1 MTKANN
7 FHQVAESVHK
17 ITGTEQRIISA
28 YQLHLNGLC
37 EERRHHQRFPH

>member
-17 ITGTEQRIISA
+17 ITGTGQRIISA